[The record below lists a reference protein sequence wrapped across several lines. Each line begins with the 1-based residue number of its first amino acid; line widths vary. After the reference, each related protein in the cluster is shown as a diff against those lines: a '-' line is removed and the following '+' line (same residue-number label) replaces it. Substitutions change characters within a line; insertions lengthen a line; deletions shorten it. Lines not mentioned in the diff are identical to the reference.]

1 MIQKAD
7 RHQNL
12 SAFVVMQSTYI
23 FSLIGILQHK
33 RIYLRKEQKPQ
44 ARWTCGFSQMKKG
57 KKEIV
62 THMNQLYV
70 HYSTMLARK
79 SKEQFSKLIH
89 KVYRF
94 LYCTFTNPKTLFT
107 IYAHMAEFKK
117 CKIRRLTDP
126 ADFAKE

>member
-1 MIQKAD
+1 MQKAD

-12 SAFVVMQSTYI
+12 SAFIVMGIKLFIFPLLEYYNTTYI
-23 FSLIGILQHK
+23 LEK
-33 RIYLRKEQKPQ
+33 KQKPQ

-79 SKEQFSKLIH
+79 SKEQFSKLMH
-89 KVYRF
+89 
-94 LYCTFTNPKTLFT
+94 
-107 IYAHMAEFKK
+107 
-117 CKIRRLTDP
+117 
-126 ADFAKE
+126 